1 MPHPA
6 GERIR
11 YFVLTAVQTTRGE
24 EEQLGNGLDVEKGFG
39 MNFDLRTCDAAYY
52 FVLKF
57 MDMTPDKFITELV
70 INCDDNFETFW
81 NRNIEHIRSVN
92 ISGLKI
98 MAFHVAGSLD
108 CCQEIKTNGLLNL
121 QKVLS
126 AETTLKQLLERYG
139 VTFDIQNKT
148 VSYHRNIYNI
158 DYEKYRHRHFL
169 TGLDEALSHIAY
181 RVYYDFCVNGFMV
194 NDNIYDYGTD
204 IHERPE
210 FLLTLGKV
218 FPQVQKLD
226 EFWRRTAKSYRIDF
240 FVTVN
245 QVHRFNFEL
254 DEFRDP
260 PFEDWQDLDD
270 ELKLK
275 KWMLSHAIG
284 RARDTLGM
292 MFMYIKDD
300 VTVPPNQI
308 ISISEIQKPPSQP

>member
-1 MPHPA
+1 MEKSLFKSMPHPA

-148 VSYHRNIYNI
+148 V
-158 DYEKYRHRHFL
+158 
-169 TGLDEALSHIAY
+169 AY
-181 RVYYDFCVNGFMV
+181 GY
-194 NDNIYDYGTD
+194 
-204 IHERPE
+204 
-210 FLLTLGKV
+210 
-218 FPQVQKLD
+218 
-226 EFWRRTAKSYRIDF
+226 
-240 FVTVN
+240 
-245 QVHRFNFEL
+245 
-254 DEFRDP
+254 
-260 PFEDWQDLDD
+260 
-270 ELKLK
+270 
-275 KWMLSHAIG
+275 
-284 RARDTLGM
+284 
-292 MFMYIKDD
+292 
-300 VTVPPNQI
+300 
-308 ISISEIQKPPSQP
+308 